1 MRISESVLRKI
12 IREEIETVSEADV
25 IGLGP
30 ALGMSPAEVQAIAA
44 LLGSAIGGIGAYNLT
59 PEIKDGIMY
68 LAKMVGVKNSEN
80 GNKEVNEGVE
90 GLAAT
95 QEMLQVAGAL
105 GTLSV
110 AVAGSASLADLFKQ
124 PIEKAKDLL
133 LTLINSAKGT
143 PSINQDKS

>member
-12 IREEIETVSEADV
+12 IREEIETVNEADV
-25 IGLGP
+25 IGLGR
-30 ALGMSPAEVQAIAA
+30 ALGTPEEVQAIAA
-44 LLGSAIGGIGAYNLT
+44 FLGSVIGGIGAYNLA
-59 PEIKDGIMY
+59 PEIKDGIMN
-68 LAKMVGVKNSEN
+68 LAKMVGIKNSEN

-90 GLAAT
+90 GLTAT